1 MIIELLLMLE
11 GRPIG
16 GGTGLEPHSR
26 NMRPIIVVIFTG
38 GALDAKELANVD
50 AILQHLIA
58 PFKLKGH
65 CG

>member
-1 MIIELLLMLE
+1 
-11 GRPIG
+11 
-16 GGTGLEPHSR
+16 
-26 NMRPIIVVIFTG
+26 MRPIIVVIFTG